1 MKKDLFK
8 KICGSF
14 TTGVTVIT
22 SNDKMI
28 DYGFTASSFTSVSI
42 DPLLILFCLNKEAKS
57 NIALKNKSFFIVN
70 ILNEKQI
77 NICNQFADNKL
88 KPEERFRGVK
98 TKNSNN
104 QIKKI
109 SDSIAFLECQVTE
122 KIEAG
127 DHYIYIGK
135 VIEGEVNKNLLKP
148 LIYQNGLIKNLL

>member
-1 MKKDLFK
+1 MEKDLFK

-22 SNDKMI
+22 SNDKMT

-42 DPLLILFCLNKEAKS
+42 DPFLILFCLNKEAKS
-57 NIALKNKSFFIVN
+57 NIALKKKNFFIVN

-77 NICNQFADNKL
+77 NICNQFANNKL
-88 KPEERFRGVK
+88 KPEQTFKGVD
-98 TKNSNN
+98 TINSNN

-109 SDSIAFLECQVTE
+109 SNSIAFLECQVTK

-127 DHYIYIGK
+127 DHYIYVGK
-135 VIEGEVNKNLLKP
+135 VLEGELNENLLKP

>member
-1 MKKDLFK
+1 MEKDLFK

-109 SDSIAFLECQVTE
+109 SVLRTIRV
-122 KIEAG
+122 
-127 DHYIYIGK
+127 
-135 VIEGEVNKNLLKP
+135 P
-148 LIYQNGLIKNLL
+148 L